1 MNRELES
8 IVKAYA
14 TLDTKGFVSELNK
27 RSKPTLIGVIS
38 DLMTA
43 YMNDLNSSFL
53 RELVTVSL
61 AGYSHIEKKVG
72 YNGMRHNTYGKPE
85 YCEAKPQNVRLD
97 GRRKL
102 NGGGSFNDY
111 TWERF
116 RKDEREN
123 PNILTSGFVE
133 GKLVFIYEFP
143 FFCIKER
150 LREQLKRRFPDGDIP
165 GQYLRS
171 ASFTF
176 KHYKDCSDLRNVFVV
191 PAPKLMEY
199 RRYITRPLFEAL
211 LKESEKIWK

>member
-1 MNRELES
+1 MNKELES
-8 IVKAYA
+8 IVRAYA
-14 TLDTKGFVSELNK
+14 TLDTKDFVSELNK

-85 YCEAKPQNVRLD
+85 YCEAKSQNVRLD
-97 GRRKL
+97 GKRKL

-116 RKDEREN
+116 RKDEQEN
-123 PNILTSGFVE
+123 PSILTSGFVE
-133 GKLVFIYEFP
+133 GKLVFVYEFP
-143 FFCIKER
+143 FSCIKER
-150 LREQLKRRFPDGDIP
+150 LRQQLKRRFPKGDIP

-171 ASFTF
+171 ATFTF
-176 KHYKDCSDLRNVFVV
+176 KHYKDCSALRNIFVV
-191 PAPKLMEY
+191 PKHKLLEY
-199 RRYITRPLFEAL
+199 QRYITRPLFLAL
-211 LKESEKIWK
+211 LKESEEIWK

>member
-1 MNRELES
+1 
-8 IVKAYA
+8 
-14 TLDTKGFVSELNK
+14 
-27 RSKPTLIGVIS
+27 
-38 DLMTA
+38 MTA

-53 RELVTVSL
+53 RKLVTVSL

-85 YCEAKPQNVRLD
+85 YCEAKPQNVRID
-97 GRRKL
+97 RKRKL

-116 RKDEREN
+116 RKDEKED

-133 GKLVFIYEFP
+133 GKLVFVYEFP
-143 FFCIKER
+143 FRCIKER
-150 LREQLKRRFPDGDIP
+150 LREQLRRRFPDGDIP

-176 KHYKDCSDLRNVFVV
+176 KHYKDCPALRRVFVV
-191 PAPKLMEY
+191 PPYKLVEY
-199 RRYITRPLFEAL
+199 RGYITRPLFDAL
-211 LKESEKIWK
+211 LKWSKECEKV